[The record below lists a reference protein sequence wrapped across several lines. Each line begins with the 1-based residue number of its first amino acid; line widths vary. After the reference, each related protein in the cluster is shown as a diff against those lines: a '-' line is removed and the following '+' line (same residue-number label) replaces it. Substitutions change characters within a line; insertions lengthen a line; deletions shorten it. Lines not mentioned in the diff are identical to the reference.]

1 MYTYTFISSWAV
13 SEAQAAVDAIIG
25 PALEGKGIGES
36 KITWA
41 HVSSDGQALSSAEAR
56 RLRWFT
62 LPSEALAD
70 LEVGVYLNSVICV
83 CA

>member
-1 MYTYTFISSWAV
+1 MEAV
-13 SEAQAAVDAIIG
+13 EG
-25 PALEGKGIGES
+25 PAVEGKAIGES

-41 HVSSDGQALSSAEAR
+41 HVSSDGQAISSPEAR

-70 LEVGVYLNSVICV
+70 LEVSCV
-83 CA
+83 TLDSMLSRQHVFLLV